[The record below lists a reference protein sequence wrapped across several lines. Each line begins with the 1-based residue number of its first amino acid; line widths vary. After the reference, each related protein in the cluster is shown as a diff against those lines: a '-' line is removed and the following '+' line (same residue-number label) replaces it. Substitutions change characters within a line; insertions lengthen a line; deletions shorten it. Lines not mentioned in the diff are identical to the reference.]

1 MTVPQAVR
9 AIVAATPGE
18 PITMT
23 LYDGTGAL
31 AEISLGPADAV
42 ALAGDLIERAR
53 SGYGRPIS
61 APAFATSRARL
72 WAKLWDTKKT
82 KA

>member
-53 SGYGRPIS
+53 SGYGRD
-61 APAFATSRARL
+61 TSDTRAIDEIWKGVGHAER
-72 WAKLWDTKKT
+72 A
-82 KA
+82 